1 MVGVVF
7 IGVIVKEKCY
17 VVCIMYVVV
26 YFFILVD
33 EKWFIYLNRLI
44 KKK

>member
-7 IGVIVKEKCY
+7 IGVIVKVKCY
-17 VVCIMYVVV
+17 VVCIMCVVL
-26 YFFILVD
+26 YIFILFD